1 MRYFTHK
8 REVPGT
14 DSGWKHAVNGK
25 VIPETL
31 HEVVDRTD
39 GRIVAVFGMTGPG
52 MRPGHVCAILEV
64 RWLNGDL
71 SPAAM
76 RYWEEARKG

>member
-1 MRYFTHK
+1 
-8 REVPGT
+8 
-14 DSGWKHAVNGK
+14 
-25 VIPETL
+25 
-31 HEVVDRTD
+31 D